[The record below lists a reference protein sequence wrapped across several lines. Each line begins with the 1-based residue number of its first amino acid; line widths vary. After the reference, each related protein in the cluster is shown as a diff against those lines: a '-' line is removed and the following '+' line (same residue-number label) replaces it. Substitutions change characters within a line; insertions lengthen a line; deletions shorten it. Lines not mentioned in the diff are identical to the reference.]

1 MDISTSVM
9 LIAGLLL
16 VNTIFLVVFLVKAF
30 RAFSEARKLFEAA
43 RAQLVPISH
52 DVTRITTEAK
62 GILASIQKDMDK
74 VGDSLDHVRDTTR
87 NIKEFERMIQD
98 RIQEPLLEIT
108 TLLSALI
115 KGGRVFW
122 NTFTRKA

>member
-9 LIAGLLL
+9 LIAGLLV

-30 RAFSEARKLFEAA
+30 KTFSEARKLFEAA
-43 RAQLVPISH
+43 RLQLVPISH
-52 DVTRITTEAK
+52 DVTRITTEVK
-62 GILASIQKDMDK
+62 GLLTSAQKDLDK

-87 NIKEFERMIQD
+87 NLKEFEYMIQE

-122 NTFTRKA
+122 QTLFRK

>member
-9 LIAGLLL
+9 LIAGLLFL
-16 VNTIFLVVFLVKAF
+16 NTIFLVVFLVKAF
-30 RAFSEARKLFEAA
+30 MAFSEARKLFEAA
-43 RAQLVPISH
+43 RLQLVPITH
-52 DVTRITTEAK
+52 DVTRITTEVR
-62 GILASIQKDMDK
+62 GILTSVQKDLDK

-87 NIKEFERMIQD
+87 NLKEFEYMIQE

-122 NTFTRKA
+122 QTLFRK

>member
-1 MDISTSVM
+1 MDISTSIA

-16 VNTIFLVVFLVKAF
+16 LITIFLVVFLLKAF
-30 RAFSEARKLFEAA
+30 KTFSEARKLLETA
-43 RAQLVPISH
+43 RLQLVPISH
-52 DVTRITTEAK
+52 DVTRITTEVK
-62 GILASIQKDMDK
+62 GILTSVQKDMEK
-74 VGDSLDHVRDTTR
+74 VDDSLDHIRDTTR
-87 NIKEFERMIQD
+87 NLKEFEFMIQE

-122 NTFTRKA
+122 NVLTRK

>member
-16 VNTIFLVVFLVKAF
+16 LITIFLLVLLVKAF
-30 RAFSEARKLFEAA
+30 KAFSEAQKFFELA
-43 RAQLVPISH
+43 RLQLTPISH
-52 DVTRITTEAK
+52 DITRITTEVK
-62 GILASIQKDMDK
+62 GILHSVQKDVDK
-74 VGDSLDHVRDTTR
+74 VGDSLEHIRDTTR
-87 NIKEFERMIQD
+87 NLKEFEHMIQE
-98 RIQEPLLEIT
+98 RIQEPLLEIS

-122 NTFTRKA
+122 NTFTRK

>member
-16 VNTIFLVVFLVKAF
+16 LNTIFLVVFLIKAF
-30 RAFSEARKLFEAA
+30 KAFSEAQKFIETA
-43 RAQLVPISH
+43 RHQLIPLSH
-52 DVTRITTEAK
+52 DVTRITTEVK
-62 GILASIQKDMDK
+62 GILGSVQKDLDK

-87 NIKEFERMIQD
+87 NLKEFEHV
-98 RIQEPLLEIT
+98 IQERLQGPLLEII

-115 KGGRVFW
+115 KGGKIFW
-122 NTFTRKA
+122 RTLTRN

>member
-16 VNTIFLVVFLVKAF
+16 VNTIFLVVFLFKAF
-30 RAFSEARKLFEAA
+30 KTFSEAQKLFEAA
-43 RAQLVPISH
+43 RLQLVPISH
-52 DVTRITTEAK
+52 DVTRITTEVK
-62 GILASIQKDMDK
+62 GMLTSVQKDLDK

-87 NIKEFERMIQD
+87 NLKEFEYMIQE

-122 NTFTRKA
+122 QTLFRK

>member
-16 VNTIFLVVFLVKAF
+16 LITIFLVVFLLKAF
-30 RAFSEARKLFEAA
+30 KAFSEAQKLLETA
-43 RAQLVPISH
+43 RLQLTPLSH
-52 DVTRITTEAK
+52 DVTRITTEVK
-62 GILASIQKDMDK
+62 GILSTVQRDLDK

-87 NIKEFERMIQD
+87 NLKEFEYMIQE
-98 RIQEPLLEIT
+98 RIQEPLLEIAN
-108 TLLSALI
+108 LLSALI

-122 NTFTRKA
+122 NVLSRK

>member
-16 VNTIFLVVFLVKAF
+16 VNTIFLVVFLLKAF
-30 RAFSEARKLFEAA
+30 KAFSEARKLFEAA
-43 RAQLVPISH
+43 RLQLVPISH
-52 DVTRITTEAK
+52 DVTRITTEVK
-62 GILASIQKDMDK
+62 GMLTSVQKDLDK

-87 NIKEFERMIQD
+87 NLKEFEYMIQE

-122 NTFTRKA
+122 QTLFRK

>member
-1 MDISTSVM
+1 MNISTSIM

-16 VNTIFLVVFLVKAF
+16 LNTIFLVVFLVKAF
-30 RAFSEARKLFEAA
+30 MAFSEARKLFEAT
-43 RAQLVPISH
+43 RLQLVPISH
-52 DVTRITTEAK
+52 DITRITSEVK
-62 GILASIQKDMDK
+62 GILTSVQKDMDK
-74 VGDSLDHVRDTTR
+74 VSDSLDHVRDTTR
-87 NIKEFERMIQD
+87 NLKEFEFMIQE

-122 NTFTRKA
+122 NTLTRK

>member
-16 VNTIFLVVFLVKAF
+16 VNTIFLMVFLVKAF
-30 RAFSEARKLFEAA
+30 KAFSEAQKLFEAA
-43 RAQLVPISH
+43 RLQLVPISH
-52 DVTRITTEAK
+52 DVTRITTEVR
-62 GILASIQKDMDK
+62 GILASVQKDLDK

-87 NIKEFERMIQD
+87 NLKEFEYMIQE

-122 NTFTRKA
+122 QTLFRK

>member
-9 LIAGLLL
+9 LIAGLLF
-16 VNTIFLVVFLVKAF
+16 VNTIFLAVFLVKAF
-30 RAFSEARKLFEAA
+30 MAFSEARKLFEAA
-43 RAQLVPISH
+43 RLQLVPISH
-52 DVTRITTEAK
+52 DVTRITTEVK
-62 GILASIQKDMDK
+62 GILTSVQKDMDK
-74 VGDSLDHVRDTTR
+74 FGDSLDHVRDTTR
-87 NIKEFERMIQD
+87 NIKEFETMIRE

-122 NTFTRKA
+122 STFTRKP

>member
-16 VNTIFLVVFLVKAF
+16 VNTIFLAVFLVKAF
-30 RAFSEARKLFEAA
+30 MAFSEARKLFEAA
-43 RAQLVPISH
+43 RLQLVPISH
-52 DVTRITTEAK
+52 DVTRITTEVK
-62 GILASIQKDMDK
+62 GILTSVQKDMDK
-74 VGDSLDHVRDTTR
+74 VSDSLDHVRDTTR
-87 NIKEFERMIQD
+87 NIKEFEFMIQK

-122 NTFTRKA
+122 STFTRKP

>member
-30 RAFSEARKLFEAA
+30 MTFSEARKLLEAA
-43 RAQLVPISH
+43 RLQLVPISH
-52 DVTRITTEAK
+52 DVTRIATEVT
-62 GILASIQKDMDK
+62 GILASVQKNMDK
-74 VGDSLDHVRDTTR
+74 VGESLDHVRDTTR
-87 NIKEFERMIQD
+87 NLKEFEFMIQEQ
-98 RIQEPLLEIT
+98 IQEPLLEIT

-122 NTFTRKA
+122 NTFTRKP

>member
-30 RAFSEARKLFEAA
+30 MAFSEARKLFEAT
-43 RAQLVPISH
+43 RLQLVPISH
-52 DVTRITTEAK
+52 DVTRITTEVK
-62 GILASIQKDMDK
+62 GILASVQKDMDK
-74 VGDSLDHVRDTTR
+74 VGESLDHVRDTTR
-87 NIKEFERMIQD
+87 NLKEFETMIQE

-122 NTFTRKA
+122 NTFTRKP

>member
-16 VNTIFLVVFLVKAF
+16 VNTIFLVVFLVKACKT
-30 RAFSEARKLFEAA
+30 FSEARKLFEAA
-43 RAQLVPISH
+43 RQQLVPISH
-52 DVTRITTEAK
+52 DVTRITTEVK
-62 GILASIQKDMDK
+62 GILTSVQKDMDK
-74 VGDSLDHVRDTTR
+74 VGDSLDHIRDTTR
-87 NIKEFERMIQD
+87 NLKEFELMIQE

-108 TLLSALI
+108 TLLSALM

-122 NTFTRKA
+122 RTLSRK

>member
-16 VNTIFLVVFLVKAF
+16 LITIFLLVLLVKAF
-30 RAFSEARKLFEAA
+30 KAFSEAQKFFELA
-43 RAQLVPISH
+43 RLQLTPISH
-52 DVTRITTEAK
+52 DITRITTEVN
-62 GILASIQKDMDK
+62 GILRSVQKDVDK
-74 VGDSLDHVRDTTR
+74 VGDSLEHIRDTTR
-87 NIKEFERMIQD
+87 NLKEFEHMIQE
-98 RIQEPLLEIT
+98 RIQEPLLEIS

-122 NTFTRKA
+122 NTFTRK

>member
-16 VNTIFLVVFLVKAF
+16 LNTIFLVVFLVKAF
-30 RAFSEARKLFEAA
+30 MAFSEARKLFEAA
-43 RAQLVPISH
+43 RLQLVPISH
-52 DVTRITTEAK
+52 NITRITTEVN
-62 GILASIQKDMDK
+62 GILTSVQKDMDK
-74 VGDSLDHVRDTTR
+74 VGDSLDHIRNTTR
-87 NIKEFERMIQD
+87 NLKEFECMIQE

-122 NTFTRKA
+122 NTLARK

>member
-30 RAFSEARKLFEAA
+30 KTFSEAQKLFETA
-43 RAQLVPISH
+43 RLQLTPISH
-52 DVTRITTEAK
+52 DVTRITTEVK
-62 GILASIQKDMDK
+62 GILASVQKDLNK

-87 NIKEFERMIQD
+87 NLKEFEYMIQE

-122 NTFTRKA
+122 QTLFRK

>member
-16 VNTIFLVVFLVKAF
+16 LNTIFLVVFLLKAF
-30 RAFSEARKLFEAA
+30 KAFSEAQKLLETA
-43 RAQLVPISH
+43 RLQLTPLSH
-52 DVTRITTEAK
+52 DVTRITTEVK
-62 GILASIQKDMDK
+62 GILTSVQRDVDK

-87 NIKEFERMIQD
+87 NLKEFEYMIQE

-108 TLLSALI
+108 TLLSALV
-115 KGGRVFW
+115 KGGKIFW
-122 NTFTRKA
+122 QTLTRK

>member
-16 VNTIFLVVFLVKAF
+16 VNTIFLAVFLVKAF
-30 RAFSEARKLFEAA
+30 KAFSEARKLFEAA
-43 RAQLVPISH
+43 RLQLVPISH
-52 DVTRITTEAK
+52 DVTRITTEVK
-62 GILASIQKDMDK
+62 GILASVQKDLDK

-87 NIKEFERMIQD
+87 NLKEFEYMIQE

-122 NTFTRKA
+122 QTLFRK